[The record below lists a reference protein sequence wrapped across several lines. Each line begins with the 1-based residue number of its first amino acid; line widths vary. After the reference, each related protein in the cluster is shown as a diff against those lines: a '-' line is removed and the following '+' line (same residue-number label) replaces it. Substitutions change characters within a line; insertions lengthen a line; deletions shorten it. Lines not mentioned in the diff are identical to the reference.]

1 MKLRSKIIFIN
12 GCFDILHP
20 GHIAMFEYAR
30 SLGTKLIVAIDSD
43 EKVKQMKGDS
53 RPVNSQDDRKFIL
66 EAIRHIDEVIIF
78 NSKDELQ
85 ELVKTIKPDIMMVG
99 SDYKGKEVVGS
110 DYAKEVRFF
119 NKVRGYST
127 SKIIESITDRRVLC

>member
-1 MKLRSKIIFIN
+1 MKLRSKHIFVN

-20 GHIAMFEYAR
+20 GHIKMFEHAR
-30 SLGTKLIVAIDSD
+30 SLGTKLTVAIDSD

-53 RPVNSQDDRKFIL
+53 RPINNQDDRKFIL

-85 ELVKTIKPDIMMVG
+85 ELVKKIKPAIMMVG

>member
-1 MKLRSKIIFIN
+1 MKLRSKLIFVN

-20 GHIAMFEYAR
+20 GHIKMFEHAR

-53 RPVNSQDDRKFIL
+53 RPINNQDDRKFIL

-85 ELVKTIKPDIMMVG
+85 ELVKKIKPAIMMVG

>member
-1 MKLRSKIIFIN
+1 MKLRPKLIFVN

-20 GHIAMFEYAR
+20 GHIKMFEHAR

-43 EKVKQMKGDS
+43 QKVKQMKGDS
-53 RPVNSQDDRKFIL
+53 RPINNQDDRKFIL

-85 ELVKTIKPDIMMVG
+85 ELVKTIKPAIMMVG

-119 NKVRGYST
+119 TKVEGYST

>member
-1 MKLRSKIIFIN
+1 MKLRPKLIFVN

-20 GHIAMFEYAR
+20 GHIKMFEHAR

-53 RPVNSQDDRKFIL
+53 RPINNQDDRKFIL
-66 EAIRHIDEVIIF
+66 EAIRYIDEVIIF

-85 ELVKTIKPDIMMVG
+85 ELVKTIKPAIMMVG

-119 NKVRGYST
+119 DRVRDYST

>member
-1 MKLRSKIIFIN
+1 MKLRSKIIFTN

-78 NSKDELQ
+78 NSKDELR
-85 ELVKTIKPDIMMVG
+85 ELVKMTKPDIMMVG
-99 SDYKGKEVVGS
+99 SDYEGKEVVGS

-119 NKVRGYST
+119 NKVRGHST
-127 SKIIESITDRRVLC
+127 SKIIESIIDRRVLC

>member
-1 MKLRSKIIFIN
+1 MKLRPELIFVN

-20 GHIAMFEYAR
+20 GHIKMFEHAR

-53 RPVNSQDDRKFIL
+53 RPINNQDDRKFIL
-66 EAIRHIDEVIIF
+66 EAIRYIDEVIIF

-85 ELVKTIKPDIMMVG
+85 ELVKTIKPAIMMVG

-119 NKVRGYST
+119 DRVRDYST

>member
-1 MKLRSKIIFIN
+1 MKLRPKLIFVN

-20 GHIAMFEYAR
+20 GHIKMFEHAR

-53 RPVNSQDDRKFIL
+53 RPINNQDDRKFIL
-66 EAIRHIDEVIIF
+66 EAIRYIDEVIIF

-85 ELVKTIKPDIMMVG
+85 ELVKTIKPAIMMVG

-119 NKVRGYST
+119 DRVRDYST
-127 SKIIESITDRRVLC
+127 SNIIESIADRRVLC

>member
-1 MKLRSKIIFIN
+1 MTVVFTN
-12 GCFDILHP
+12 GCFDILHR
-20 GHIAMFEYAR
+20 GHMELLRYCK
-30 SLGTKLIVAIDSD
+30 SLGTVTVGINSD
-43 EKVKQMKGDS
+43 ASVERLKGPF
-53 RPVNSQDDRKFIL
+53 RPYFNQDDRKFIL

-85 ELVKTIKPDIMMVG
+85 ELVKTIKPAIMMVG

-119 NKVRGYST
+119 DRVRDYST

>member
-1 MKLRSKIIFIN
+1 MKLRPKLIFVN

-20 GHIAMFEYAR
+20 GHIKMFEHAR

-43 EKVKQMKGDS
+43 QKVKQMKGDS
-53 RPVNSQDDRKFIL
+53 RPINNQDDRKFIL
-66 EAIRHIDEVIIF
+66 EAIRYIDEVIIF

-85 ELVKTIKPDIMMVG
+85 ELVKTIKPAIMMVG

-119 NKVRGYST
+119 TKVEGYST

>member
-1 MKLRSKIIFIN
+1 MKLRPKLIFVN

-20 GHIAMFEYAR
+20 GHIKMFEYAR

-53 RPVNSQDDRKFIL
+53 RPINNQDDRKFIL
-66 EAIRHIDEVIIF
+66 EAIRYIDEVIIF

-85 ELVKTIKPDIMMVG
+85 ELVKTIKPAIMMVG
-99 SDYKGKEVVGS
+99 SDWKGKEVVGS
-110 DYAKEVRFF
+110 DYAKEVQFF
-119 NKVRGYST
+119 DRLGDYST
-127 SKIIESITDRRVLC
+127 TNIIKSITHR

>member
-1 MKLRSKIIFIN
+1 LKIVFVN

-20 GHIAMFEYAR
+20 GHIAMFECAR

>member
-1 MKLRSKIIFIN
+1 MKLRPKLIFVN

-20 GHIAMFEYAR
+20 GHIKMFEHAR

>member
-1 MKLRSKIIFIN
+1 MKLRPKLIFVN

-20 GHIAMFEYAR
+20 GHIKMFEHAR

-53 RPVNSQDDRKFIL
+53 RPINNQDDRKFIL

-85 ELVKTIKPDIMMVG
+85 ELVKTIKPAIMMVG

-119 NKVRGYST
+119 DRVRDYST
-127 SKIIESITDRRVLC
+127 SNIIESIADRRVWC

>member
-1 MKLRSKIIFIN
+1 MKLRPKLIFVN

-20 GHIAMFEYAR
+20 GHIKMFEHAR

-53 RPVNSQDDRKFIL
+53 RPINNQDDRKFIL

-85 ELVKTIKPDIMMVG
+85 ELVKTIKPAIMMVG

-119 NKVRGYST
+119 DRVRDYST
-127 SKIIESITDRRVLC
+127 SNIIESIADRRVLC

>member
-1 MKLRSKIIFIN
+1 M
-12 GCFDILHP
+12 HP
-20 GHIAMFEYAR
+20 GHIAMFECAR

>member
-1 MKLRSKIIFIN
+1 
-12 GCFDILHP
+12 
-20 GHIAMFEYAR
+20 
-30 SLGTKLIVAIDSD
+30 
-43 EKVKQMKGDS
+43 MKGDS

>member
-1 MKLRSKIIFIN
+1 MKIVFVN

-20 GHIAMFEYAR
+20 GHIAMFECAR

>member
-1 MKLRSKIIFIN
+1 
-12 GCFDILHP
+12 
-20 GHIAMFEYAR
+20 MFEHAR

>member
-1 MKLRSKIIFIN
+1 MKLRPKLIFVN

-20 GHIAMFEYAR
+20 GHIKMFEHAR

-53 RPVNSQDDRKFIL
+53 RPINNQDDRKFIL
-66 EAIRHIDEVIIF
+66 EAIRYIDEVIIF

-85 ELVKTIKPDIMMVG
+85 ELVKTIKPAIMMVG

-119 NKVRGYST
+119 DRVGDYST
-127 SKIIESITDRRVLC
+127 SKTIESITHR

>member
-20 GHIAMFEYAR
+20 GHIAMFEHAR

-78 NSKDELQ
+78 NSKDELR
-85 ELVKTIKPDIMMVG
+85 ELVKMTKPDIMMVG

-119 NKVRGYST
+119 NKVGGYST

>member
-1 MKLRSKIIFIN
+1 MKLRSKLIFVN

-20 GHIAMFEYAR
+20 GHIKMFEHAR

-53 RPVNSQDDRKFIL
+53 RPINNQDDRKFIL

-85 ELVKTIKPDIMMVG
+85 ELVKTIKPAIMMVG

>member
-1 MKLRSKIIFIN
+1 MKLRPKLIFVN

-20 GHIAMFEYAR
+20 GHIKMFEHAR

-53 RPVNSQDDRKFIL
+53 RPINNQDDRKFIL
-66 EAIRHIDEVIIF
+66 EAIRYIDEVIIF

-85 ELVKTIKPDIMMVG
+85 ELVKKIKPAIMMVG

>member
-1 MKLRSKIIFIN
+1 VN

-20 GHIAMFEYAR
+20 GHIKMFEHAR

-53 RPVNSQDDRKFIL
+53 RPINNQDDRKFIL

-85 ELVKTIKPDIMMVG
+85 ELVKTIKPAIMMVG

-119 NKVRGYST
+119 DRVRDYST
-127 SKIIESITDRRVLC
+127 SNIIESIADRRVLC

>member
-1 MKLRSKIIFIN
+1 MKLRPKLIFVN

-20 GHIAMFEYAR
+20 GHIKMFEHAR

-53 RPVNSQDDRKFIL
+53 RPINNQDDRKFIL

-85 ELVKTIKPDIMMVG
+85 ELVKTIKPAIMMVG

-119 NKVRGYST
+119 DRVRDYST

>member
-1 MKLRSKIIFIN
+1 MKLRPELVFVN

-20 GHIAMFEYAR
+20 GHIKMFEHAR
-30 SLGTKLIVAIDSD
+30 SLGTKLVVAIDSD

-53 RPVNSQDDRKFIL
+53 RPINNQDDRKFIL
-66 EAIRHIDEVIIF
+66 EAIRYIDEVIIF

-85 ELVKTIKPDIMMVG
+85 ELVKTMKPAIMMVG

-119 NKVRGYST
+119 DRVRDYST